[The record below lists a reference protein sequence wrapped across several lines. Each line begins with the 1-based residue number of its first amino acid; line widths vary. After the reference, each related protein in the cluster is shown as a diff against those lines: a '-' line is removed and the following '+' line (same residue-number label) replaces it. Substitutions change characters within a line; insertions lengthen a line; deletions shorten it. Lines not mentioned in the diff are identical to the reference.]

1 MKTRFSHYFIIYW
14 NLINARSFFKYI
26 QYILNKII
34 CDWGREKI
42 SMSESA
48 NCNTNEKNEDRI
60 WEMRVFECTSFNSR
74 RSGQGR
80 QHREG
85 NMRSRFKRRKEGI
98 MLGQEL
104 PAEGRQ
110 VLRSSK
116 CKYTG
121 RLEKHQMINM
131 TTGDSTKGSIK
142 EIKIFLRLIL
152 CLLLHL
158 LLFSPNLRAVFSPCL

>member
-1 MKTRFSHYFIIYW
+1 
-14 NLINARSFFKYI
+14 
-26 QYILNKII
+26 
-34 CDWGREKI
+34 
-42 SMSESA
+42 MSESA

-60 WEMRVFECTSFNSR
+60 WEMQGFECTSCDSR

-85 NMRSRFKRRKEGI
+85 NMRPRFKRRKEGI

-110 VLRSSK
+110 VLRSPK

-121 RLEKHQMINM
+121 RLEKYRMINM
-131 TTGDSTKGSIK
+131 TTGGSTKGSIK
-142 EIKIFLRLIL
+142 
-152 CLLLHL
+152 
-158 LLFSPNLRAVFSPCL
+158 

>member
-1 MKTRFSHYFIIYW
+1 
-14 NLINARSFFKYI
+14 
-26 QYILNKII
+26 
-34 CDWGREKI
+34 
-42 SMSESA
+42 MSESA

-60 WEMRVFECTSFNSR
+60 WEMRVFECTSCNSR

-80 QHREG
+80 QHGEG
-85 NMRSRFKRRKEGI
+85 NTRSRSKRSKEGI

-110 VLRSSK
+110 VLRSPK
-116 CKYTG
+116 CKYTD

-142 EIKIFLRLIL
+142 EMKIKRQFGVGKGDSNRRDLERLVFFLMKRGASGE
-152 CLLLHL
+152 
-158 LLFSPNLRAVFSPCL
+158 F